1 MLDVANDDTANV
13 KSSVRFTA
21 RTSNALL
28 KVKSWLPEHLH
39 GQAQLSF
46 GGCELPS
53 EVGATRPGPI
63 RVLCLAPGEWLLV
76 SQKPWISSFQ
86 RHVVP
91 GLSSLGLTA
100 IDVSAG
106 FAIVRVCGS
115 AARDMLSK
123 GCALDLERQAFTAG
137 QCARTRFAQI
147 QLTIDCIE
155 DPGTLDL
162 YVGRSYLRYLIDWLE
177 DAAIEFKEGEP

>member
-1 MLDVANDDTANV
+1 MLDVANDDAAKV

-21 RTSNALL
+21 RTSDTLL
-28 KVKSWLPEHLH
+28 TVKSWLPERLH

-63 RVLCLAPGEWLLV
+63 RVLSLAPGEWLLV
-76 SQKPWISSFQ
+76 SEQPRMVSFQ
-86 RHVVP
+86 RYVAP
-91 GLSSLGLTA
+91 ELSALGLTA

-106 FAIVRVCGS
+106 FAIVRVSGS

-123 GCALDLERQAFTAG
+123 GCALDLERQAFAAG

-147 QLTIDCIE
+147 QLIIECIE
-155 DPGTLDL
+155 DAGTFDL
-162 YVGRSYLRYLIDWLE
+162 YVGRSYLRYLIDWLD
-177 DAAIEFKEGEP
+177 DATIEFKESEP